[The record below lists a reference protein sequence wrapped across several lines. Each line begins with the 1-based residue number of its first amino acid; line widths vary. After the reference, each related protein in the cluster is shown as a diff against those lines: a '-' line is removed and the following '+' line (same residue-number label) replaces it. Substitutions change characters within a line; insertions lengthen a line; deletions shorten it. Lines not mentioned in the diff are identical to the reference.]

1 MLVLPLLKNQERVA
15 AGKPQVYEDLKR
27 FTLEYCKMLED
38 SEYPLS
44 IKVNR

>member
-1 MLVLPLLKNQERVA
+1 LILPLLKNQEKVA
-15 AGKPQVYEDLKR
+15 GSKPQVYEELKR
-27 FTLEYCKMLED
+27 TTLEYCKMLEE